1 MLLLSGCLQATI
13 NKSFKKQMV
22 PDSVQVIQSIKDV
35 RGSVGCAVACYEV
48 NECYGYTVESNRCNL
63 LGCVNI
69 HSNITTKM
77 AYYRHTQSD
86 SKLLARGLYLFI
98 VSAVHFAPDLRGL
111 NNHS

>member
-1 MLLLSGCLQATI
+1 MNVIVVGKTLIISVLCGFLTTNP
-13 NKSFKKQMV
+13 NKSFKRQMV
-22 PDSVQVIQSIKDV
+22 PDSVQVLQSIKDV

-77 AYYRHTQSD
+77 AYYLHTLSD
-86 SKLLARGLYLFI
+86 SKLLARGMRF
-98 VSAVHFAPDLRGL
+98 VF
-111 NNHS
+111 